1 MHKGGWQP
9 FLILYLNENPFMTRK
24 ILIVDDDQKTRTL
37 LKAYLEKNQYEV
49 RLAHNGESFLAEFQR
64 YVDELSM
71 VILDVMLPDTDGFA
85 LCKIVRQRSNIPIIM
100 LTASS
105 DETDRVVGLE
115 LGADDYIG
123 KPYSPRE
130 LLARIKAIHRRM
142 GTESNAPPRF
152 YRFNGFTLDAVERT
166 VVNAESEIVSLT
178 GLDFQ
183 LLKYFVEHPGDILD
197 RGILCEETRGR
208 DSGPLDR
215 SLDVQISR
223 LRLRLNDDGKQPFII
238 KTVRG
243 AGYVFSA
250 DVSVSNV

>member
-1 MHKGGWQP
+1 M
-9 FLILYLNENPFMTRK
+9 RK
-24 ILIVDDDQKTRTL
+24 ILIVDDDQKTRML

-49 RLAHNGESFLAEFQR
+49 RLAHDGAAFLAEFQR
-64 YVDELSM
+64 CVDDLSL
-71 VILDVMLPDTDGFA
+71 VILDIMLPDTDGFA
-85 LCKIVRQRSNIPIIM
+85 LCKIVRRRSNVPIIM

-115 LGADDYIG
+115 LGADDYIA

-130 LLARIKAIHRRM
+130 LLARIKAIHRRT
-142 GTESNAPPRF
+142 GIENVAAPRY
-152 YRFNGFTLDAVERT
+152 YRFVGFVMDTVERT
-166 VVNAESEIVSLT
+166 VLDAAGQIVPLT

-197 RGILCEETRGR
+197 RNVLCEETRGR
-208 DSGPLDR
+208 DAGPLDR

-223 LRLRLNDDGKQPFII
+223 LRLRLNDGGKQPLLI

-250 DVSVSNV
+250 DVSVSNG

>member
-1 MHKGGWQP
+1 M
-9 FLILYLNENPFMTRK
+9 RK

-37 LKAYLEKNQYEV
+37 LKTYLEKNQYEV
-49 RLAHNGESFLAEFQR
+49 RLAHDGETFLAEFQR
-64 YVDELSM
+64 YGDDLSL

-85 LCKIVRQRSNIPIIM
+85 LCKIVRRRSDVPIIM

-115 LGADDYIG
+115 LGADDYIA

-130 LLARIKAIHRRM
+130 LLARIKAIHRRT
-142 GTESNAPPRF
+142 GVETSSAPRF
-152 YRFNGFTLDAVERT
+152 YRFSGFTLDTVERT
-166 VVNAESEIVSLT
+166 VTDVDGQPVALT

-183 LLKYFVEHPGDILD
+183 LLRYFVEHPGDVLD
-197 RGILCEETRGR
+197 RSVLCEETRGR
-208 DSGPLDR
+208 DAGPLDR

-223 LRLRLNDDGKQPFII
+223 LRLRLRDDGKQPYLI

-243 AGYVFSA
+243 AGYVFST
-250 DVSVSNV
+250 DVAVSHA

>member
-1 MHKGGWQP
+1 M
-9 FLILYLNENPFMTRK
+9 RK
-24 ILIVDDDQKTRTL
+24 ILIVDDDQKTRIL

-49 RLAHNGESFLAEFQR
+49 KLAHNGETFLAEFQR
-64 YVDELSM
+64 FADELSL

-85 LCKIVRQRSNIPIIM
+85 LCKIVRRRSNVPIIM

-115 LGADDYIG
+115 LGADDYMG

-142 GTESNAPPRF
+142 GLENAAAPRY
-152 YRFNGFTLDAVERT
+152 YRFLGFTLDTVERT
-166 VVNAESEIVSLT
+166 VMDADQKTVALT
-178 GLDFQ
+178 GLDYQ
-183 LLKYFVEHPGDILD
+183 LLKYFVAHPGDILD
-197 RGILCEETRGR
+197 RTVLSEETRGR
-208 DSGPLDR
+208 DSGPMDR
-215 SLDVQISR
+215 SLDVQISK
-223 LRLRLNDDGKQPFII
+223 LRDRLNDDGKSPQLI

-250 DVSVSNV
+250 DVVASAS

>member
-1 MHKGGWQP
+1 M
-9 FLILYLNENPFMTRK
+9 RK

-37 LKAYLEKNQYEV
+37 LKTYLEKNQYEV
-49 RLAHNGESFLAEFQR
+49 RLAHDGETFLTEFQR
-64 YVDELSM
+64 YGEDLSL

-85 LCKIVRQRSNIPIIM
+85 LCKAVRRRSDVPIIM

-115 LGADDYIG
+115 LGADDYIA

-130 LLARIKAIHRRM
+130 LLARIKAIHRRT
-142 GTESNAPPRF
+142 GIESNTAPRY
-152 YRFNGFTLDAVERT
+152 YRFVGFTLDAVERKVIDPDGQ
-166 VVNAESEIVSLT
+166 VVPLT

-183 LLKYFVEHPGDILD
+183 LLRYFVEHPGDVLD
-197 RGILCEETRGR
+197 RSVLCEETRGR
-208 DSGPLDR
+208 DAGPLDR

-223 LRLRLNDDGKQPFII
+223 LRLRLRDDGKQPFLI

-243 AGYVFSA
+243 AGYVFAS
-250 DVSVSNV
+250 DVSVSHA

>member
-1 MHKGGWQP
+1 M
-9 FLILYLNENPFMTRK
+9 RK

-37 LKAYLEKNQYEV
+37 LKTYLEKNQYDV
-49 RLAHNGESFLAEFQR
+49 SLAHNGASFLAEFNR
-64 YVDELSM
+64 YADELSL

-85 LCKIVRQRSNIPIIM
+85 LCKEVRRRSNVPIIM

-115 LGADDYIG
+115 LGADDYVS

-130 LLARIKAIHRRM
+130 LLARIKAIHRRTGM
-142 GTESNAPPRF
+142 DNAAAPRF
-152 YRFNGFTLDAVERT
+152 YRFVGFTLDTVART
-166 VVNAESEIVSLT
+166 VSNAEGEIVPLT

-183 LLKYFVEHPGDILD
+183 LLKYFVEHAGDILD
-197 RGILCEETRGR
+197 RSVLCEGTRGR
-208 DSGPLDR
+208 DAGPMDR
-215 SLDVQISR
+215 FLDVQISR
-223 LRLRLNDDGKQPFII
+223 LRLRLNDGGKSPLLI

-250 DVSVSNV
+250 DVSSSNV

>member
-1 MHKGGWQP
+1 M
-9 FLILYLNENPFMTRK
+9 RK
-24 ILIVDDDQKTRTL
+24 ILVVDDDQKTRTL
-37 LKAYLEKNQYEV
+37 LKTYLEKNQYEV
-49 RLAHNGESFLAEFQR
+49 RLAHNGESFLSEFQR
-64 YVDELSM
+64 YTDELSL

-85 LCKIVRQRSNIPIIM
+85 LCKMVRQRSNIPIIM

-115 LGADDYIG
+115 LGADDYIA

-130 LLARIKAIHRRM
+130 LLARIKAIHRRI
-142 GTESNAPPRF
+142 GIENNLPPRL
-152 YRFNGFTLDAVERT
+152 YRFLEFTLDCIERT
-166 VVNAESEIVSLT
+166 VVNGKGELVPLT

-197 RGILCEETRGR
+197 RNILSEQTRGR
-208 DSGPLDR
+208 ESGPLDR
-215 SLDVQISR
+215 SLDVQVSR
-223 LRLRLNDDGKQPFII
+223 LRLRLNDDGKQPFLI

-250 DVSVSNV
+250 DVVASQA

>member
-1 MHKGGWQP
+1 MA
-9 FLILYLNENPFMTRK
+9 RK
-24 ILIVDDDQKTRTL
+24 ILIVDDDQKTRML

-49 RLAHNGESFLAEFQR
+49 ALAHNGEAFLAEFHR
-64 YVDELSM
+64 GAAELSL

-85 LCKIVRQRSNIPIIM
+85 LCKIVRARSNVPIIM

-115 LGADDYIG
+115 LGADDYIA

-130 LLARIKAIHRRM
+130 LLARIKAIHRRA
-142 GTESNAPPRF
+142 GLDNAAAPPRY
-152 YRFNGFTLDAVERT
+152 YRFVGFTLDTVERSVT
-166 VVNAESEIVSLT
+166 DPSGAAVPLT

-197 RGILCEETRGR
+197 RSALCEQTRGR
-208 DSGPLDR
+208 DAGPLDR

-223 LRLRLNDDGKQPFII
+223 LRLRLHDDGKQPLLI

-250 DVSVSNV
+250 DVSSAHA

>member
-1 MHKGGWQP
+1 MA
-9 FLILYLNENPFMTRK
+9 RK
-24 ILIVDDDQKTRTL
+24 ILIVDDDQKTRML
-37 LKAYLEKNQYEV
+37 LKTYLEKNQYEV
-49 RLAHNGESFLAEFQR
+49 ILSHNGESFLS
-64 YVDELSM
+64 ELHLHAGQLSL

-85 LCKIVRQRSNIPIIM
+85 LCRIVRQQSNVPIIM

-115 LGADDYIG
+115 LGADDYIA

-130 LLARIKAIHRRM
+130 LLARIKAILRRVSA
-142 GTESNAPPRF
+142 EPAAAPRY
-152 YRFNGFTLDAVERT
+152 YRFNGFTLDALERK
-166 VVNAESEIVSLT
+166 VVDSEGQPLALT

-183 LLKYFVEHPGDILD
+183 LLKYFVDHPGDILD
-197 RGILCEETRGR
+197 RSILCEETRGR
-208 DSGPLDR
+208 DAGPLDR

-223 LRLRLNDDGKQPFII
+223 LRLRLNDDGKQPMLI

-250 DVSVSNV
+250 DVSVSHV

>member
-1 MHKGGWQP
+1 M
-9 FLILYLNENPFMTRK
+9 RK

-37 LKAYLEKNQYEV
+37 LKTYLEKNQYEV
-49 RLAHNGESFLAEFQR
+49 RLAHDGETFLAEFQR
-64 YVDELSM
+64 YGDDLSL

-85 LCKIVRQRSNIPIIM
+85 LCKIVRRRSDVPIIM

-115 LGADDYIG
+115 LGADDYIA

-130 LLARIKAIHRRM
+130 LLARIKAIHRRT
-142 GTESNAPPRF
+142 GVENASSPRY
-152 YRFNGFTLDAVERT
+152 YRFVGFTLDTVERT
-166 VVNAESEIVSLT
+166 VIDPDGQVVPLT

-183 LLKYFVEHPGDILD
+183 LLRYFVEHPGDVLD
-197 RGILCEETRGR
+197 RSVLCEETRGR
-208 DSGPLDR
+208 DAGPLDR

-223 LRLRLNDDGKQPFII
+223 LRLRLRDDGKQPFLI

-243 AGYVFSA
+243 AGYVFST
-250 DVSVSNV
+250 DVSVSNA

>member
-1 MHKGGWQP
+1 
-9 FLILYLNENPFMTRK
+9 MTRK

-49 RLAHNGESFLAEFQR
+49 RLAHDGAAFLTEFQR
-64 YVDELSM
+64 YADELSL

-85 LCKIVRQRSNIPIIM
+85 LCKTVRRKSNVPIIM

-115 LGADDYIG
+115 LGADDYIA

-130 LLARIKAIHRRM
+130 LLARIKAIHRRI
-142 GTESNAPPRF
+142 GIEHVVVPRF
-152 YRFNGFTLDAVERT
+152 YRFVGFTLDTVERSLFDS
-166 VVNAESEIVSLT
+166 AGELIALT
-178 GLDFQ
+178 GMDYQ
-183 LLKYFVEHPGDILD
+183 LLKYFVEHPGEVLD
-197 RGILCEETRGR
+197 RNVLSEETRGR
-208 DSGPLDR
+208 DAGPLDR
-215 SLDVQISR
+215 SLDVQISK
-223 LRLRLNDDGKQPFII
+223 LRLRLNDDGKQPHLI

-250 DVSVSNV
+250 DVTIALA